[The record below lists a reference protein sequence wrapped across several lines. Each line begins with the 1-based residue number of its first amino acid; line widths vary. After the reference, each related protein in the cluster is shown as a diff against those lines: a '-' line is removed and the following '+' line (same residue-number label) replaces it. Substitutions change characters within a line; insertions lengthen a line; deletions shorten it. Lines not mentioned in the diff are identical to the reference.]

1 MVVVVVAG
9 TGIVGATVTAAML
22 GSAVGTTPGWVTT
35 GPAGGG
41 EGAVVDGAMVVGGA
55 RALDVGGGTVAAAAG
70 GREVNGTAAVST
82 GIGRAVVTAAF
93 FFDFE
98 VTTFFRVFEV
108 FALGSATRQ
117 ARIFCPGDTTMNRQ
131 SFAGA
136 RRRDLA
142 ATFTATFVAAP
153 VGAMTATPST
163 TLNITEV
170 GEANLMDQA

>member
-55 RALDVGGGTVAAAAG
+55 RALDVGSGTVAAAAG

-117 ARIFCPGDTTMNRQ
+117 ARIF
-131 SFAGA
+131 
-136 RRRDLA
+136 
-142 ATFTATFVAAP
+142 
-153 VGAMTATPST
+153 
-163 TLNITEV
+163 
-170 GEANLMDQA
+170 